1 MNVTSPMFQGVF
13 GNANDVLMNFT
24 VGNLSATDIAN
35 ANGTLGGSNVNGP
48 TVAYWAPGQFAP
60 GAGALVIVSDVDVFT
75 NNGGGVANYN
85 PLNDNG
91 IFALNTSAYL
101 AAAANGAEVPEP
113 ASVLLWTLG
122 AAGVVIARRRKMR
135 K

>member
-1 MNVTSPMFQGVF
+1 
-13 GNANDVLMNFT
+13 
-24 VGNLSATDIAN
+24 
-35 ANGTLGGSNVNGP
+35 
-48 TVAYWAPGQFAP
+48 
-60 GAGALVIVSDVDVFT
+60 
-75 NNGGGVANYN
+75 VANYN